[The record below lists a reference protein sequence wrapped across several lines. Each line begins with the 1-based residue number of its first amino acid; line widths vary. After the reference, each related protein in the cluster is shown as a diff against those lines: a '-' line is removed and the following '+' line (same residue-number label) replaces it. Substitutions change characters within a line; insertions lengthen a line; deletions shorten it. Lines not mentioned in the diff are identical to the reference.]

1 MNTSIEP
8 KVGEVWLVSIPNAIG
23 HQQGG
28 TRPFVVT
35 SNNKRNKFS
44 PTIKG
49 ITLTKQ
55 IHKKSPVHV
64 LLRKSECEFLTYD
77 SIVSC
82 EEVTTINKE
91 QFIKKLGKLTDEQ
104 MARIAVARCQ
114 DEPFLILAFLSG
126 VQDTNNFKAFAS
138 FA

>member
-1 MNTSIEP
+1 MNPSIEP

-23 HQQGG
+23 HQQRG

-35 SNNKRNKFS
+35 SNNKHNRYS
-44 PTIKG
+44 PTVKG

-64 LLRKSECEFLTYD
+64 LLKKSDCNFLTYD
-77 SIVSC
+77 SVVNC
-82 EEVTTINKE
+82 EEVTTINKD
-91 QFIKKLGKLTDEQ
+91 QFIKRLGTLNDKQ
-104 MARIAVARCQ
+104 MAEIAIARCK

-126 VQDTNNFKAFAS
+126 VQDTDTFKTFAS
-138 FA
+138 YA